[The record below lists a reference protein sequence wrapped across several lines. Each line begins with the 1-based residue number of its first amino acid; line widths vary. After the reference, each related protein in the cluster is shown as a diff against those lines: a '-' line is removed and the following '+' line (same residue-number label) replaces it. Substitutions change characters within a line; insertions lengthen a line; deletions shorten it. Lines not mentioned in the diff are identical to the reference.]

1 MSELTPIVSPGF
13 RYDVTD
19 CVFAVFVSSYTVS
32 MSRYTAEER
41 EYEHMYALDTMSD
54 NICSSF
60 HFTTPNKMRFIISE
74 TVYVGWSNNSLILG
88 N

>member
-41 EYEHMYALDTMSD
+41 EYEHMYALDTTSV
-54 NICSSF
+54 NICSTF
-60 HFTTPNKMRFIISE
+60 HFTSPNKMRFKISE
-74 TVYVGWSNNSLILG
+74 TVYVGWFNNPLILG
-88 N
+88 S

>member
-32 MSRYTAEER
+32 MSRYTAGER
-41 EYEHMYALDTMSD
+41 EYEHMYALDTMSVD
-54 NICSSF
+54 IRSSS
-60 HFTTPNKMRFIISE
+60 HLTSNKTRFKISE
-74 TVYVGWSNNSLILG
+74 TVDVGWSNNSLIRG
-88 N
+88 S